1 MEIIDNEHEIAIAC
15 DHAGFWFK
23 ADLKK
28 FLTIHGFRPIDCG
41 CNTEESVDY
50 PDHAIHALNQ
60 VLEGKASRAILICG
74 TGIGM
79 SIMANRLLGIRAVV
93 AYNEEV
99 AKLSREHNDSNVLCL
114 GGRQFNSVQ
123 LLLIVDKWLNTKFS
137 GDERHKRR
145 LWKIDE
151 LAKEMNRKRD

>member
-1 MEIIDNEHEIAIAC
+1 MGIIENEHEIAIAC

-23 ADLKK
+23 DDLKR
-28 FLTIHGFRPIDCG
+28 FLVMHGYRPIDCG

-50 PDHAIHALNQ
+50 PDYAIHAINQ
-60 VLEGKASRAILICG
+60 VMVGKASRAILVCG

-79 SIMANRLLGIRAVV
+79 SIMANRFPGIRAVV

-114 GGRQFNSVQ
+114 GAKQFNSVQ
-123 LLLIVDKWLNTKFS
+123 LLHLVDKWLTTEFS
-137 GDERHKRR
+137 RNERHVRR
-145 LWKIDE
+145 LQKIE
-151 LAKEMNRKRD
+151 EYAKEKLIRD